1 MVEAHTLGQPEKS
14 LKDNREKQSDNSI
27 SSMKGRGEPEGKDCS
42 GRKERAEANTL
53 KLESSLV
60 NSIEL
65 DEMKLCD
72 CQ

>member
-1 MVEAHTLGQPEKS
+1 MITPFPVGKE
-14 LKDNREKQSDNSI
+14 
-27 SSMKGRGEPEGKDCS
+27 EPEGKDRY
-42 GRKERAEANTL
+42 GRKERGEADAL

>member
-1 MVEAHTLGQPEKS
+1 MEAHKLRQPERS
-14 LKDNREKQSDNSI
+14 LKDNREKPSDSPI
-27 SSMKGRGEPEGKDCS
+27 SRIKGRGGPEGKDS
-42 GRKERAEANTL
+42 LGERKRAEADTL